1 MPDSS
6 DSKNTVKK
14 LLAANRSE
22 IATRIFRGA
31 TELGL
36 RTVAIYAEE
45 DRFCVHRF
53 KADEAYRL
61 SKEKGPVG
69 AYLDI
74 DGIISIAKE
83 RNVDAIH
90 PGYGFLSENADFA
103 NACKDNGIVFV
114 GPRPEVLASM
124 GDKIAA
130 RKKAAELDVPILAGN
145 EDPISNSDEAI
156 KIAKKIGF
164 PLIIKAAFGG
174 GGRGMRVVKDEK
186 HLIESIEITKN
197 EAELAFGSN
206 EVFMEKFLEN
216 PRHIEFQ
223 VLADQFGNA
232 ICLGERDCSMQRK
245 HQKVIEEAP
254 APGLSQELREKMM
267 NKIINASKEIGYIG
281 AGTFEFLYQDN
292 EFYFIEMNTRIQVEH
307 PVTEMI
313 TGIDIVRQQ
322 LLIASGKELGYK
334 QEEVELRGH
343 AIECRINAE
352 NPNNFTP
359 SPGKINTFHATGGPG
374 VRMDTHIYNG
384 YYVPPFYDSM
394 IGKLIS
400 YGNNR
405 DAAIRRMLNALG
417 EIVVDG
423 IETNV
428 NLHKSLLTD
437 NEFRKGGVN
446 IHYLEKKLN
455 L

>member
-1 MPDSS
+1 MINKLLIANRGEIALRILRACKDLSIKTVAVHSTVDRDLLHVRLADESVCIGPPDSKQS
-6 DSKNTVKK
+6 
-14 LLAANRSE
+14 
-22 IATRIFRGA
+22 
-31 TELGL
+31 
-36 RTVAIYAEE
+36 
-45 DRFCVHRF
+45 
-53 KADEAYRL
+53 
-61 SKEKGPVG
+61 
-69 AYLDI
+69 YLNSAS
-74 DGIISIAKE
+74 IISAAEIT
-83 RNVDAIH
+83 DADAVH
-90 PGYGFLSENADFA
+90 PGFGFLSENASFA
-103 NACKDNGIVFV
+103 EQVTKSNFIFV
-114 GPRPEVLASM
+114 GPKAETIRIM
-124 GDKIAA
+124 GDKIKA
-130 RKKAAELDVPILAGN
+130 KAAMNKAGITGIPGSADALDDDSNKNKKLA
-145 EDPISNSDEAI
+145 ES
-156 KIAKKIGF
+156 IGY
-164 PLIIKAAFGG
+164 PVLIKAAHGG

-359 SPGKINTFHATGGPG
+359 SPGKINTFHAPGGPG